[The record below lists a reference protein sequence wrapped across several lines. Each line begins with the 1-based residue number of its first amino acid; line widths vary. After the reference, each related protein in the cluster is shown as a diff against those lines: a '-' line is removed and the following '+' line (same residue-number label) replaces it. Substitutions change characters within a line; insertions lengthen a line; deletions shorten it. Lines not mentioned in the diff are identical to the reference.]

1 MRCFQKTDC
10 ILCYTLTICFLMN
23 LIYYKIPLQ
32 LSALLEGN
40 ELANCD
46 MRESISKTLELIIMT
61 RFGEHRHDPSFG
73 CEIWDLDFELIVS
86 ENKWEE
92 KLRQSLLKSITSH
105 EHRLSDIQLKVEI
118 TEIEKFHL
126 LKKYAEIKKRVD
138 IKLTGNIH
146 KTGEQFSFNNS
157 LFLSPLS
164 VD

>member
-1 MRCFQKTDC
+1 
-10 ILCYTLTICFLMN
+10 MN
-23 LIYYKIPLQ
+23 IVYYKIPLQ
-32 LSALLEGN
+32 LSSVLEGQ

-46 MRESISKTLELIIMT
+46 LKDSITKTLELIIMT

-92 KLRQSLLKSITSH
+92 KLRQSLIKSITTH
-105 EHRLSDIQLKVEI
+105 ENRLTAIELRVAI

-126 LKKYAEIKKRVD
+126 LKQYAEIKKRVD
-138 IKLTGNIH
+138 IQLNGTIH
-146 KTGEQFSFNNS
+146 KTGESFSFNNS
-157 LFLSPLS
+157 LFLSPLA